1 MDEQTLFD
9 KQLFY
14 LFTNVSLNLPY
25 QITRDPREYNNVL
38 LKDKKL
44 LAKILLQHI
53 VPRKLALTDLR
64 HGDRVLT
71 LAGNRIEFSEFG
83 GLKVADSKIIM
94 SLSDRN
100 VGKGIVHF
108 IGNVI
113 YPFVPITDSTSE
125 EPQINNERPNQTRP
139 NK

>member
-1 MDEQTLFD
+1 M
-9 KQLFY
+9 
-14 LFTNVSLNLPY
+14 
-25 QITRDPREYNNVL
+25 

-44 LAKILLQHI
+44 LAQILLQHI
-53 VPRKLALTDLR
+53 VPRKLELTDLR

-71 LAGNRIEFSEFG
+71 LAGNRIEISEFG

-94 SLSDRN
+94 SLSERN

-113 YPFVPITDSTSE
+113 YPLIPVVQNVFEDS
-125 EPQINNERPNQTRP
+125 QISNANQSSI
-139 NK
+139 NHK